1 VSAPEVRPGA
11 DASIRLDEVQ
21 VDLVELAALRE
32 RMQVLKALAARRG
45 LSLPERGRL
54 VTARDSLVLCV
65 RPLRW
70 LLLSAPAPAG
80 VAAGRWQE
88 ACAGTAAVLDCSS
101 ALLALHLSGPGAREA
116 LARGCRLDLDT
127 ATFPP
132 GTAAATII
140 AQVSVIIA
148 ALPSGFLLLTP
159 ATTGRHF
166 REWLSAA
173 AGPFGLASSTNVNVA
188 ALSGEST
195 Q

>member
-1 VSAPEVRPGA
+1 VQPRA
-11 DASIRLDEVQ
+11 DAGVTLAEVL
-21 VDLVELAALRE
+21 VDLVELAPLRE

-45 LSLPERGRL
+45 LTLPEHGHI

-65 RPLRW
+65 RPQRW
-70 LLLSAPAPAG
+70 LLLSAPAPTG

-101 ALLALHLSGPGAREA
+101 ALLALHVSGPGSREA
-116 LARGCRLDLDT
+116 LARGCRLDLDG
-127 ATFPP
+127 AMFPA
-132 GTAAATII
+132 GTAAATLI
-140 AQVSVIIA
+140 AQVSAIIA

-173 AGPFGLASSTNVNVA
+173 ASPFGLASSASVKVS
-188 ALSGEST
+188 ALSGENT